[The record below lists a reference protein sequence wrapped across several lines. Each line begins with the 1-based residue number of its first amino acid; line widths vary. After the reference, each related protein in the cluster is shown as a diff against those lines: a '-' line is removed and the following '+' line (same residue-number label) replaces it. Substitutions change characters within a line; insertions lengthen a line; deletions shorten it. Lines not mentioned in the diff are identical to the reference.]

1 MQLNDIKISILTA
14 NLSKEKEQKKEK
26 KKDERKT
33 EEKWIN
39 FS

>member
-26 KKDERKT
+26 EGWKENRRKM
-33 EEKWIN
+33 N
-39 FS
+39 

>member
-33 EEKWIN
+33 EEKWIS

>member
-26 KKDERKT
+26 KEGWKENRRKM
-33 EEKWIN
+33 N
-39 FS
+39 

>member
-1 MQLNDIKISILTA
+1 MQLNDIKISILTV